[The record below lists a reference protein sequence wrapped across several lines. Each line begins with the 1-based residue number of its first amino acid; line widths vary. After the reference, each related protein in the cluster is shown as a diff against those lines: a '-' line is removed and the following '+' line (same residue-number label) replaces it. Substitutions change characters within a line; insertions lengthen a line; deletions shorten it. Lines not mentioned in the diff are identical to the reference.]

1 MILTMRISLKMK
13 LRSRMGMN
21 EKKAMLKLL
30 YKRLR
35 NEFET
40 YQHWLMRQPKKEIL
54 RLAPDYLVRK
64 AIVEAAKRYTRLDA
78 SGRHY
83 LFNDQVETL
92 LRSKTPLEDICGE
105 FSLNSDYCRLVFGD
119 SIENAFESYAN
130 DIQRREFLA
139 AKVEGNN

>member
-1 MILTMRISLKMK
+1 
-13 LRSRMGMN
+13 MGMN
-21 EKKAMLKLL
+21 EKKAILKLL

-40 YQHWLMRQPKKEIL
+40 YQHWLMGQPKKEIL

-130 DIQRREFLA
+130 DIQRWEFLA
-139 AKVEGNN
+139 AKMEGNN

>member
-1 MILTMRISLKMK
+1 
-13 LRSRMGMN
+13 MGRN
-21 EKKAMLKLL
+21 EKKSALREL
-30 YKRLR
+30 YTRLR
-35 NEFET
+35 T
-40 YQHWLMRQPKKEIL
+40 DYDRYTKWLMRQPKKEIL
-54 RLAPDYLVRK
+54 RLAPDFMVRK

-105 FSLNSDYCRLVFGD
+105 FFVNSDYCRLVFGD

-139 AKVEGNN
+139 AKMEGNN

>member
-1 MILTMRISLKMK
+1 
-13 LRSRMGMN
+13 MGRN
-21 EKKAMLKLL
+21 EKKSALREL
-30 YKRLR
+30 YTRLR
-35 NEFET
+35 T
-40 YQHWLMRQPKKEIL
+40 DYDAYVKWLMRQPKKEIL
-54 RLAPDYLVRK
+54 RLAPDFMVRK

-105 FSLNSDYCRLVFGD
+105 FFVNSDYCRLVFGD

-139 AKVEGNN
+139 AKMEGNN

>member
-1 MILTMRISLKMK
+1 
-13 LRSRMGMN
+13 MGMN
-21 EKKAMLKLL
+21 EKKSALREL
-30 YKRLR
+30 YRRLR
-35 NEFET
+35 ADYDRYT
-40 YQHWLMRQPKKEIL
+40 KWLMRQPKKEIL
-54 RLAPDYLVRK
+54 RLAPDFLIRK

-83 LFNDQVETL
+83 LFADQVETL
-92 LRSKTPLEDICGE
+92 LRSKTPLESICGE

-139 AKVEGNN
+139 AKMEGNN

>member
-1 MILTMRISLKMK
+1 
-13 LRSRMGMN
+13 MGMN
-21 EKKAMLKLL
+21 KKKSALREL
-30 YKRLR
+30 YRRLR
-35 NEFET
+35 AD
-40 YQHWLMRQPKKEIL
+40 YDAYVKWLLRQTKKEIL
-54 RLAPDYLVRK
+54 RLAPDYLIRK

-105 FSLNSDYCRLVFGD
+105 FFVNSDYCRLVFGD

-139 AKVEGNN
+139 AKMEGNN

>member
-1 MILTMRISLKMK
+1 
-13 LRSRMGMN
+13 MGMN
-21 EKKAMLKLL
+21 EKKSALREL

-35 NEFET
+35 ADYDRYT
-40 YQHWLMRQPKKEIL
+40 KWLLRQPKKEIL
-54 RLAPDYLVRK
+54 RLAPDFMVRK
-64 AIVEAAKRYTRLDA
+64 AIFEAAKRYTRLDA

-92 LRSKTPLEDICGE
+92 LRSKTPLESICGE

-139 AKVEGNN
+139 AKMEGNN

>member
-1 MILTMRISLKMK
+1 
-13 LRSRMGMN
+13 MGMN
-21 EKKAMLKLL
+21 KKKSALREL
-30 YKRLR
+30 YRRLR
-35 NEFET
+35 AD
-40 YQHWLMRQPKKEIL
+40 YDAYVKWLLRQTKKEIL
-54 RLAPDYLVRK
+54 RLAPDFLIRK

-105 FSLNSDYCRLVFGD
+105 FFVNSDYCRLVFGD

-139 AKVEGNN
+139 AKMEGNN

>member
-1 MILTMRISLKMK
+1 
-13 LRSRMGMN
+13 MGTN

-64 AIVEAAKRYTRLDA
+64 AIVEAAKRYTRLDVT
-78 SGRHY
+78 GRHY
-83 LFNDQVETL
+83 LFTDQIETL

-105 FSLNSDYCRLVFGD
+105 FFVNSDYCRLVFGD

-139 AKVEGNN
+139 AKMEGNN

>member
-1 MILTMRISLKMK
+1 
-13 LRSRMGMN
+13 MGMN
-21 EKKAMLKLL
+21 EKKSALREL
-30 YKRLR
+30 YRRLR
-35 NEFET
+35 AD
-40 YQHWLMRQPKKEIL
+40 YDAYVKWLLRQPEKEIL
-54 RLAPDYLVRK
+54 RLAPDYLIRK
-64 AIVEAAKRYTRLDA
+64 AIIEAAKRYTRLDV

-130 DIQRREFLA
+130 DIQRREFLV
-139 AKVEGNN
+139 AKMEGNN

>member
-1 MILTMRISLKMK
+1 
-13 LRSRMGMN
+13 MGMN
-21 EKKAMLKLL
+21 EKKSALREL

-35 NEFET
+35 ADYDRYT
-40 YQHWLMRQPKKEIL
+40 KWLMRQPKKEIL
-54 RLAPDYLVRK
+54 RLAPDFMVRK

-105 FSLNSDYCRLVFGD
+105 FSLNSDYCRFVFGD

>member
-1 MILTMRISLKMK
+1 
-13 LRSRMGMN
+13 MGTN
-21 EKKAMLKLL
+21 EKKSALREL
-30 YKRLR
+30 YRRLR
-35 NEFET
+35 ADYDRYT
-40 YQHWLMRQPKKEIL
+40 KWLMRQPKKEIL
-54 RLAPDYLVRK
+54 RLAPDFLIRK

-130 DIQRREFLA
+130 DVQRREFLA
-139 AKVEGNN
+139 AKMEGNN

>member
-1 MILTMRISLKMK
+1 
-13 LRSRMGMN
+13 MGRN
-21 EKKAMLKLL
+21 EKKSALREL
-30 YKRLR
+30 YTRLR
-35 NEFET
+35 ADYDRYT
-40 YQHWLMRQPKKEIL
+40 KWLLRQPKKEIL

-64 AIVEAAKRYTRLDA
+64 AIVEAAKRYTRLDV
-78 SGRHY
+78 SGWHY

-119 SIENAFESYAN
+119 SIENAFESFAN

-139 AKVEGNN
+139 AKMEGNN

>member
-1 MILTMRISLKMK
+1 
-13 LRSRMGMN
+13 MGMN

-40 YQHWLMRQPKKEIL
+40 YQHWLLRQPKKEIL
-54 RLAPDYLVRK
+54 RLAPDFMVRK

-83 LFNDQVETL
+83 LFNDQVGTVL
-92 LRSKTPLEDICGE
+92 GSKTPLEDICGE

-139 AKVEGNN
+139 AKMEGNN

>member
-1 MILTMRISLKMK
+1 
-13 LRSRMGMN
+13 MGMN
-21 EKKAMLKLL
+21 EKKSALREL

-35 NEFET
+35 ADYDRYT
-40 YQHWLMRQPKKEIL
+40 KWLMRQPNKEIL
-54 RLAPDYLVRK
+54 RLSPDFLIRK

-105 FSLNSDYCRLVFGD
+105 FFLNSDYCRLVFGD
-119 SIENAFESYAN
+119 SIENAFESFAN
-130 DIQRREFLA
+130 NVQRREFLA
-139 AKVEGNN
+139 ANMEGNN

>member
-1 MILTMRISLKMK
+1 
-13 LRSRMGMN
+13 MGMN

-40 YQHWLMRQPKKEIL
+40 YQHWLLRQPKKEIL
-54 RLAPDYLVRK
+54 RLAPDFMVRK

-105 FSLNSDYCRLVFGD
+105 FFLNSDYCRLVFGD
-119 SIENAFESYAN
+119 SSENAFESFAN
-130 DIQRREFLA
+130 NVQRREFLA
-139 AKVEGNN
+139 AKMEGNN

>member
-1 MILTMRISLKMK
+1 
-13 LRSRMGMN
+13 MGMN
-21 EKKAMLKLL
+21 EKKSALREL

-35 NEFET
+35 ADYDRYT
-40 YQHWLMRQPKKEIL
+40 KWLMRQPNKEIL
-54 RLAPDYLVRK
+54 RLSPDFLIRK

-105 FSLNSDYCRLVFGD
+105 FFVNSDYCRLVFGD

-139 AKVEGNN
+139 AKMEGNN

>member
-1 MILTMRISLKMK
+1 
-13 LRSRMGMN
+13 MGMN
-21 EKKAMLKLL
+21 KKKSALREL

-35 NEFET
+35 T
-40 YQHWLMRQPKKEIL
+40 DYDRYTKWLLRQPEKEIL

-105 FSLNSDYCRLVFGD
+105 FFVNSDYCRLVFGD

-139 AKVEGNN
+139 AKMEGNN

>member
-1 MILTMRISLKMK
+1 
-13 LRSRMGMN
+13 MGMN
-21 EKKAMLKLL
+21 EKKAILKLL

-64 AIVEAAKRYTRLDA
+64 AIIEAAKQYTKLDLT
-78 SGRHY
+78 GKHY
-83 LFNDQVETL
+83 LFDEQISVL
-92 LRSKTPLEDICGE
+92 LRSKTPLESICGE
-105 FSLNSDYCRLVFGD
+105 FSLNLDYCRLVFGD

-130 DIQRREFLA
+130 DVQRREFLA
-139 AKVEGNN
+139 AKMEGNN

>member
-1 MILTMRISLKMK
+1 
-13 LRSRMGMN
+13 MGMN

-40 YQHWLMRQPKKEIL
+40 YQHWLLRQPKKEIL
-54 RLAPDYLVRK
+54 RLAPDFMVRK
-64 AIVEAAKRYTRLDA
+64 AIVESAKRYTRLDA

-83 LFNDQVETL
+83 LFNDQVEIL

-130 DIQRREFLA
+130 DIQRREFLV
-139 AKVEGNN
+139 AKMEGNN

>member
-1 MILTMRISLKMK
+1 
-13 LRSRMGMN
+13 MGMN
-21 EKKAMLKLL
+21 EKKAILKLL

-64 AIVEAAKRYTRLDA
+64 AIIEAAKQYTKLDLT
-78 SGRHY
+78 GKHY
-83 LFNDQVETL
+83 LFDEQISVL

-105 FSLNSDYCRLVFGD
+105 FFLNSDYCQLVFGD
-119 SIENAFESYAN
+119 TIENAFESYAN

-139 AKVEGNN
+139 AKMEGNN

>member
-1 MILTMRISLKMK
+1 
-13 LRSRMGMN
+13 MGTN
-21 EKKAMLKLL
+21 EKKTILKLL

-64 AIVEAAKRYTRLDA
+64 AIVEAAKRYTRFDA

-105 FSLNSDYCRLVFGD
+105 FFLNSDYCRLVFGD
-119 SIENAFESYAN
+119 SIENAFESFAN
-130 DIQRREFLA
+130 DVQRREFLA
-139 AKVEGNN
+139 AKMEGNN